1 MMFIGLNIVCFRR
14 RVLITS
20 VCYHVGFAD
29 IPLEIILTVA
39 AGILVLMF
47 VCIIA
52 LCVRWKLKGQHDVN
66 NQAIYNQ
73 STVSSSGGY
82 ATTKPHTRSSWT
94 CTYKAGHQH
103 QGDTHIWETPL
114 PEPSADEYT
123 LPTSM
128 RPVHTKTPV
137 PNAILDSMEYT
148 VPISSSDTPHSHLPS
163 TAEYTAPV
171 KMTDQRDNAAA
182 IPLPESNTNDKLPSG
197 TNYSQ
202 VNYYYYDPST
212 RGNSTYLQ
220 PSQVQDK
227 DSPDIQN
234 RPPESYHDNPGDTGT
249 VQDAKECAYR
259 TLIRLD
265 NSPK

>member
-1 MMFIGLNIVCFRR
+1 M
-14 RVLITS
+14 
-20 VCYHVGFAD
+20 CYHVGFAD

-39 AGILVLMF
+39 AGILVLLF

-52 LCVRWKLKGQHDVN
+52 LCVRWKLKGQHDVS

-114 PEPSADEYT
+114 PEPAADEYT
-123 LPTSM
+123 LPTNM
-128 RPVHTKTPV
+128 RPAHTKKTIPTPM
-137 PNAILDSMEYT
+137 LDSMEYT

-171 KMTDQRDNAAA
+171 KMADQRDNVAA
-182 IPLPESNTNDKLPSG
+182 IQNTNVKLPS
-197 TNYSQ
+197 NANSSQ
-202 VNYYYYDPST
+202 GNYYYYDPST

-227 DSPDIQN
+227 NSPAMQTKQ
-234 RPPESYHDNPGDTGT
+234 PESYHDNPGDNGT

-265 NSPK
+265 DTST